1 MKQKIELV
9 IDCAGSNIFVGVLD
23 HKNQWKSQISC
34 EGTALENLFP
44 SVKAALKDASIN
56 LSNLSGFVYCE
67 GPGSVLGLRLC
78 AMAIETWRRLY
89 PNSSELYKYNSLQLS
104 SLILLEDN
112 ADLKEALIVSD
123 WKKGAW
129 NSIQIRATSTEK
141 VKVIDDDALTSWNG
155 KLYHLPQRKG
165 WQSPPLKAK
174 TLLYSP
180 ERISELGLHTAVFK
194 ATDQVEIY
202 NNAVNTFQKWTP
214 SRHGK
219 KA

>member
-9 IDCAGSNIFVGVLD
+9 IDCAGSSIFVGVLD
-23 HKNQWKSQISC
+23 HKFNWQSQISC
-34 EGTALENLFP
+34 EGTALENLFS
-44 SVKAALKDASIN
+44 SVEAALKNAGIK
-56 LSNLSGFVYCE
+56 LSSLSGFVYCE

-89 PNSSELYKYNSLQLS
+89 PNCSELYKYNSLQLS

-112 ADLKEALIVSD
+112 ADLKDALIVSD

-129 NSIQIRATSTEK
+129 NSIQIRATYTEK
-141 VKVIDDDALTSWNG
+141 LKVIDDDALKLWNG

-165 WQSPPLKAK
+165 WQSPPLEAK

-180 ERISELGLHTAVFK
+180 ERISELRLHTAAFK
-194 ATDQVEIY
+194 ATDQVDIY
-202 NNAVNTFQKWTP
+202 NNAANTFQKWTP
-214 SRHGK
+214 KRHGK